1 MIVDFSIVAD
11 HCVECMWE
19 INRLNSKTFVQME
32 DDEME
37 PLRSL
42 PYQRYG
48 HTVCAYRGRAYLWG
62 GRNDDYGASSTLH
75 EFDPGE
81 ALIRDSYFMLY
92 KLIVWLK
99 LI

>member
-1 MIVDFSIVAD
+1 MLDTSKIVSIILFGLFL
-11 HCVECMWE
+11 CIFYME
-19 INRLNSKTFVQME
+19 E
-32 DDEME
+32 DDME

-75 EFDPGE
+75 EFDPG
-81 ALIRDSYFMLY
+81 
-92 KLIVWLK
+92 
-99 LI
+99 